1 MKKQLALVVLASAF
15 LLGGCNRGGDD
26 PTSTSGGDT
35 TQNPTSG
42 SPTSGSPTSGT
53 ATSGSPTSGSP
64 TTGSNPTSSSG
75 SVDPLNFEITNLL
88 YTENFRQVVDEKC
101 NVNPADYYGGTFAH
115 RIAEPS
121 TTVSSRDELRELFDY
136 CAFYKIPSITYTMGF
151 YIDSTNLEEANIAWW
166 DSTLCPGVVGMNAV
180 DNGGNSMTVTF
191 SYNDDACRFMPKQ
204 SEFALNTATIPY
216 MFNYSSDALQKIDA
230 IPYVGGT
237 ELDVH
242 NSDQLI
248 YAVTHGYRPI
258 MDNDSP
264 AKAIYTKAVSVLK
277 DIIFEDMTDNE
288 MLLAIEMWIC
298 NNSFYDYVSDDYGAY
313 VRTDESS
320 TNTEEI
326 ASYMSGFYADGVFNN
341 KGGVCIGFAKAQAL
355 LAGLMGFDVRLSHG
369 HMNGASKTTHNPIDT
384 NTSGANPFYYY
395 NAHGINLVKKGAGKW
410 GICDPTYAFG
420 STYDIHYEGSFVVN
434 FFSKHAILMSLAD
447 WRNLYTTADVAA
459 FGYHEDI
466 ASNMVASSYNYG
478 LDMHMANGDPW
489 MFTNNYQDTMQSRVG
504 NLLATLARYT
514 EVNNITE
521 PQFYYVTFN
530 AIVADDATASAVAD
544 YYISAL
550 ASSLGSYGDY
560 WYRYAF
566 TQAFY
571 LNMFGDA
578 IWIRY

>member
-26 PTSTSGGDT
+26 PTGTSGGDT

-64 TTGSNPTSSSG
+64 TSGTTTSG

-101 NVNPADYYGGTFAH
+101 NVNPSDYYGGTFTH

-121 TTVSSRDELRELFDY
+121 TTVTSRDALRELFDY
-136 CAFYKIPSITYTMGF
+136 CAFYKIPSITYTMSF
-151 YIDSTNLEEANIAWW
+151 YVDSTNLEEANIAWW

-204 SEFALNTATIPY
+204 SEFALTSTTIPY
-216 MFNYSSDALQKIDA
+216 MFNWSSDALQKIST

-248 YAVTHGYRPI
+248 YAVTHGYKPI

-288 MLLAIEMWIC
+288 KLLAIEMWIC
-298 NNSFYDYVSDDYGAY
+298 SNSFYDSVSDDYGAY
-313 VRTDESS
+313 VRVDGSN
-320 TNTEEI
+320 NTEEI

-341 KGGVCIGFAKAQAL
+341 KGGVCYGFAKAQAL
-355 LAGLMGFDVRLSHG
+355 LAGLMGFDVRPTHGRMDVLSK
-369 HMNGASKTTHNPIDT
+369 STHNPIST

-395 NAHGINLVKKGAGKW
+395 NAHGINLVKKGANPW

-420 STYDIHYEGSFVVN
+420 ASINIGSNEDPVIVP
-434 FFSKHAILMSLAD
+434 FFSKHAISMNLTD
-447 WRNLYTTADVAA
+447 WRDLYSAADEAA
-459 FGYHEDI
+459 IGYHEDI
-466 ASNMVASSYNYG
+466 ADNMVVSSYDYG
-478 LDMHMANGDPW
+478 LDMRMANGDTW
-489 MFTNNYQDTMQSRVG
+489 WFTSNYEENMQSRAN

-514 EVNNITE
+514 EVNNITSQHIYMISLF
-521 PQFYYVTFN
+521 PFVD
-530 AIVADDATASAVAD
+530 DDATATAVFD
-544 YYISAL
+544 YFNNDVGAAL
-550 ASSLGSYGDY
+550 SSYLGGWYTYGFYRANSLNFYGDVV
-560 WYRYAF
+560 
-566 TQAFY
+566 
-571 LNMFGDA
+571 
-578 IWIRY
+578 WIQY